1 MANSLTT
8 NPLIINAEGIISI
21 KPIWIRMVRVLP
33 AATGDFVTFTYWDE
47 NETPDHH
54 FSGET
59 ATLSTATF
67 TSTGKFA
74 AGAPAV
80 NDIIY
85 FYKTSTGN
93 NQFRLQTATAGDNND
108 AVVDALNSYHG
119 TLTDESTKVYSWK
132 IWTPKVAFDFDTTVT
147 PSIRPLTI
155 DFGEK
160 GKRFSNLAVHT
171 IDTNLT
177 AEIFVR

>member
-1 MANSLTT
+1 MANTLTT
-8 NPLIINAEGIISI
+8 NPLIINAEGVISE

-33 AATGDFVTFTYWDE
+33 ATIGDFITFTYWDE
-47 NETPDHH
+47 EGTPDHQ
-54 FSGET
+54 FYTQSVVVS
-59 ATLSTATF
+59 TLDF
-67 TSTGKFA
+67 TNGSFV
-74 AGAPAV
+74 AGAPAE
-80 NDIIY
+80 NDIVY

-93 NQFRLQTATAGDNND
+93 NKFRFQTATAGND
-108 AVVDALNSYHG
+108 TKFVADALNSHMG
-119 TLTDESTKVYSWK
+119 SVTDETMVACCK

-155 DFGEK
+155 NFGEK
-160 GKRFSNLAVHT
+160 GKRFPNLAVHT